1 MSQLLLRALL
11 GHAVFGACLAHAQLP
26 PVPVPPENPITPA
39 KTVLGKALFWDEQ
52 LSSDNTTACATCHI
66 PSAGGGDPRSRTP
79 ENLHP
84 GPDGVFGT
92 SDDRRGSRG
101 VVRCAPDQRFTP
113 DAYFFPRAQVT
124 ARRAPSAI
132 GAAWAPEL
140 FWDGRAGSTFLDP
153 LNQRVVATQ
162 HAALE
167 SQAAGPLVS
176 DAEMACEMRSP
187 QDVATKLAYAK
198 PLALAG
204 QLTPDLSAALAIDP
218 TYPELFE
225 AAFGSR
231 SITPARI
238 ALAIATYER
247 TLVPDQTPYDLG
259 TLTPAQQRGL
269 QAFRGNGACLF
280 CHSEPLFT
288 DHSYANLGV
297 RPDADDVG
305 RFAQTQNPADMAA
318 FKVPAL
324 RNVGL
329 SPTYFHNGGKRTLE
343 EVIEFYRIGGEFP
356 GPNLDVRFS
365 PAFLTPAERADLVE
379 FLRNG
384 LTDPR
389 VAAELPPFDRPRLAS
404 ERASTRVARYG
415 FGTSGTGDLAPV
427 LVAPHPPFLGNDRFA
442 LGIARALGGSQALL
456 GFAASAAP
464 AGLSI
469 GVQPLWIAPTSWFAS
484 VVLPLGGVPG
494 LGGSGYESLVLPIPA
509 DVLLEG
515 QTLYVQGFVIDP
527 QGAEGLAVSGGAA
540 VTMFGI

>member
-1 MSQLLLRALL
+1 MSHLLLRALL
-11 GHAVFGACLAHAQLP
+11 GQAVFGACLAQAQLP

-39 KTVLGKALFWDEQ
+39 KAVLGKALFWDEQ

-66 PSAGGGDPRSRTP
+66 PSAGGGDPRSLAP

-101 VVRCAPDQRFTP
+101 VVRCAPDARFAP
-113 DAYFFPRAQVT
+113 DAHFFPREQVT
-124 ARRAPSAI
+124 GRRAPSAI

-140 FWDGRAGSTFLDP
+140 FWDGRASSTFLDP

-176 DAEMACEMRSP
+176 DVEMACEMRSP
-187 QDVATKLAYAK
+187 QDVATKLVVAK
-198 PLALAG
+198 PLSLADR
-204 QLTPDLSAALAIDP
+204 LTPDLRAALAVDP

-225 AAFGSR
+225 AAFGDR

-297 RPDADDVG
+297 RPDSDDVG
-305 RFAQTQNPADMAA
+305 RFAVTQNPADMGA

-329 SPTYFHNGGKRTLE
+329 SSTFFHNGGKRTLA

-365 PAFLTPAERADLVE
+365 PAFLSPAERADLVE
-379 FLRNG
+379 FLRDG

-404 ERASTRVARYG
+404 ERAATRVARYG
-415 FGTSGTGDLAPV
+415 YGTSGTGGIAPV
-427 LVAPHPPFLGNDRFA
+427 LVAPHPAFLGNPRFT
-442 LGIARALGGSQALL
+442 LGVARALGGSQSLL
-456 GFAASAAP
+456 GFATAAAP
-464 AGLSI
+464 AGLLLGS
-469 GVQPLWIAPTSWFAS
+469 QPLWIAPTSWFAGVS
-484 VVLPLGGVPG
+484 LPLAGAPG
-494 LGGSGYESLVLPIPA
+494 LGGSGYESLALPIPA
-509 DVLLEG
+509 DPLLDG
-515 QTLYVQGFVIDP
+515 QTLYVQAFVFDP
-527 QGAEGLAVSGGAA
+527 AGVDGLAVSGGAA
-540 VTMFGI
+540 LRLFGI

>member
-1 MSQLLLRALL
+1 MSRILLRALL
-11 GHAVFGACLAHAQLP
+11 GQAFLGAGIAQAQLP
-26 PVPVPPENPITPA
+26 PIPVPPENPITPA
-39 KTVLGKALFWDEQ
+39 KAVLGKALFWDEQ
-52 LSSDNTTACATCHI
+52 LSSDDTTACATCHI
-66 PSAGGGDPRSRTP
+66 PSAGGGDPHSLTP

-84 GPDGVFGT
+84 GPDAVFGT

-101 VVRCAPDQRFTP
+101 VVRCAPDARFTP
-113 DAYFFPRAQVT
+113 DASFFPRAQVT
-124 ARRAPSAI
+124 ARKAPSAI

-176 DAEMACEMRSP
+176 DVEMACEMRSP
-187 QDVATKLAYAK
+187 QDVATKLSYAK
-198 PLALAG
+198 PLALAD
-204 QLTPDLSAALAIDP
+204 QLTPDLSAALAVDP

-225 AAFGSR
+225 AAFGDR

-269 QAFRGNGACLF
+269 QAFRGNGACTF
-280 CHSEPLFT
+280 CHTEPLFT
-288 DHSYANLGV
+288 DHSYSNIGV
-297 RPDADDVG
+297 RPDSDDPG
-305 RFAQTQNPADMAA
+305 RFAVTQNPADLGA

-329 SPTYFHNGGKRTLE
+329 NTSFFHNGGKRTLA
-343 EVIEFYRIGGEFP
+343 EVVELYRLGGEFP
-356 GPNLDVRFS
+356 GPNLDVRLS
-365 PAFLTPAERADLVE
+365 PAFLSPAERADLVE

-404 ERASTRVARYG
+404 ERAATRVARYG
-415 FGTSGTGDLAPV
+415 FGTSGTGDIAPV
-427 LVAPHPPFLGNDRFA
+427 LVAPHPSFLGNQRFT

-456 GFAASAAP
+456 GFATAPAP
-464 AGLSI
+464 AGLLLGS
-469 GVQPLWIAPTSWFAS
+469 QPLWIAPTSWFAG
-484 VVLPLGGVPG
+484 VVLPLAGAPG

-509 DVLLEG
+509 DPLLDG
-515 QTLYVQGFVIDP
+515 QTLYVQGFVVDP
-527 QGAEGLAVSGGAA
+527 QGSDGLAVSGGAA
-540 VTMFGI
+540 VSLFGI